1 MTGSWGRTMNK
12 IPKFSY
18 NGPVMNV
25 FRPTRTRLRA
35 LTACLAASKR
45 GAAAVEFALL
55 IPVIAAGIIGVA
67 NYGLVVFDKME
78 MLSALRSGAQLAI
91 YNRTNST
98 STQTDAI
105 KSAVVA
111 SASTGLGLSTAEVTA
126 TESCFCLDI
135 SNNSSSATCGS
146 SCTGGD
152 PTQYYMTVA
161 ITNKNFPLL
170 IAGSINL
177 SGSVKVRTR

>member
-1 MTGSWGRTMNK
+1 MNGVGMDMIKTRVKVYNETVMNILGRTGS
-12 IPKFSY
+12 
-18 NGPVMNV
+18 V
-25 FRPTRTRLRA
+25 LRA
-35 LTACLAASKR
+35 LTACLAASRR

-91 YNRTNST
+91 FNRTNST
-98 STQTDAI
+98 ATQTDAI
-105 KSAVVA
+105 KAAVVA
-111 SASTGLGLSTAEVTA
+111 SASTDLGLSTAEVAA
-126 TESCFCLDI
+126 TESCFCLDV

-161 ITNKNFPLL
+161 ITNKNFPFL

-177 SGSVKVRTR
+177 SGSVKVRTQ